1 MTPGHYFFFTP
12 PYLWACIIW
21 IFIALQHCA
30 GNLMPV
36 KHDTKVKLPMTWMQT
51 KPIWGKS
58 RSLIV
63 LGIPLTINFLNFSNV
78 RRPNDAVN
86 IQIYGKRNRVLA
98 YRRHCEFTGYVLY
111 VILCKAI
118 INLHL
123 NRYFKNIY
131 RWGRIRAIW
140 RTVETYPLGHDIF
153 WKKNPNY
160 KGLTLVR
167 NVNIL
172 QCRWKQNS
180 HWIYA

>member
-1 MTPGHYFFFTP
+1 MTPGHYFFFYTAILMSMH
-12 PYLWACIIW
+12 YLDLYRFA
-21 IFIALQHCA
+21 ALCRQLDAHVY
-30 GNLMPV
+30 LLV

-153 WKKNPNY
+153 WKK
-160 KGLTLVR
+160 KTQL
-167 NVNIL
+167 
-172 QCRWKQNS
+172 
-180 HWIYA
+180 